1 MLYVGIIIGL
11 IAIIWMKVSSEDG
24 ITGSKITLF
33 LLGMMILAKLG
44 GTKVDLFNTVGDFA
58 FVALIL
64 FLGYMLFKKLFMR

>member
-44 GTKVDLFNTVGDFA
+44 GTKVDLFNTVGDFS